1 MVLVTFGDPRL
12 PSRFWEKAI
21 FAPTGCWLWT
31 GGRSGP
37 GYGVFWWHG
46 KLRPAHRVAYEQL
59 VGAIPDGLDI
69 DHVRARGCVHRHCV
83 NPAHLEP
90 VTRSENNRR
99 ADMDRFSVRT
109 HCKWGHPFDEAN
121 TYLHP
126 RGRQCREC
134 VRRRK
139 RELRERRTEA

>member
-1 MVLVTFGDPRL
+1 MATFGDERL
-12 PSRFWEKAI
+12 PERFWAKVRFEGG
-21 FAPTGCWLWT
+21 GCWLWS
-31 GGRSGP
+31 GGKSGP
-37 GYGVFWWHG
+37 GYGAFWWG
-46 KLRPAHRVAYEQL
+46 GRMRPAHIIAYTVL
-59 VGAIPDGLDI
+59 VGPVPSGLDL
-69 DHVRARGCVHRHCV
+69 DHVRARGCRHRHCV

-90 VTRSENNRR
+90 VTRSENCRR
-99 ADMDRFSVRT
+99 GDMDRYSMRT

-139 RELRERRTEA
+139 RELKERRA